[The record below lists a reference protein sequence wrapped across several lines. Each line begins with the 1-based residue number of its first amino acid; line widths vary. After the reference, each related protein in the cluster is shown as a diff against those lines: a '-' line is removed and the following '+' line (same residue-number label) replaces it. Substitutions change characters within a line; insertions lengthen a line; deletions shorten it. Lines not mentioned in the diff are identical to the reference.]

1 MFQKEAVG
9 SSSLESMSNPMG
21 VLKSKLMWVCI
32 VVNE

>member
-9 SSSLESMSNPMG
+9 SSSPESMSNPTG